1 MADPRKMAAGYS
13 SEKPAP
19 AKIRQFDDRL
29 SPVAAELVRDR
40 EMLKKLEG
48 VTFPHPNYTRV
59 ITVANQKGG
68 VGKTTSA
75 VNLAAGLARGGL
87 RVVVVDAD
95 PQGNAT
101 TALGVSHDSGTQS
114 VYHVVSGGKP
124 LAEILQPCPDF
135 DGLLV
140 APSTTDLSSAELG
153 LVLEDRREYKLKQ
166 AIDNYIDDT
175 DGEVDYV
182 IIDCPPS
189 LGMLTLNALVAAK
202 EVLIPIQTEYYALEG
217 LTQLMKTIELVRD
230 GLNPDLVIS
239 TILLTMF
246 DRRTNLSQEV
256 ATEVRSYFEKETLS
270 IEIPRNVRISEAPS
284 FQQTVLSYDPRSS
297 GAVAYLAAAYE
308 LATRS

>member
-13 SEKPAP
+13 SEERRSTKRTR
-19 AKIRQFDDRL
+19 IDDSM
-29 SPVAAELVRDR
+29 SPVAAELVRDH

-48 VTFPHPNYTRV
+48 VSFPHPNHTRV

-87 RVVVVDAD
+87 SVVVIDAD

-101 TALGVSHDSGTQS
+101 TALGIIHEAGINS
-114 VYHVVSGGKP
+114 VYNVVSEGVK
-124 LAEILQPCPDF
+124 LADILQPCPDV
-135 DGLLV
+135 DGLFV

-153 LVLEDRREYKLKQ
+153 LVLESGREFKLKK
-166 AIDNYIDDT
+166 AVDDFIKET
-175 DGEVDYV
+175 TKKIDYV

-189 LGMLTLNALVAAK
+189 LGMLTLNALVAAR

-217 LTQLMKTIELVRD
+217 LTQLMKTIELVREN
-230 GLNPDLVIS
+230 LNPSLVIS

-256 ATEVRSYFEKETLS
+256 AAEVRSYFEKETLS

-284 FQQTVLSYDPRSS
+284 FQQTVLSYDPRST
-297 GAVAYLAAAYE
+297 GAIAYLAAAYE
-308 LATRS
+308 LASRA